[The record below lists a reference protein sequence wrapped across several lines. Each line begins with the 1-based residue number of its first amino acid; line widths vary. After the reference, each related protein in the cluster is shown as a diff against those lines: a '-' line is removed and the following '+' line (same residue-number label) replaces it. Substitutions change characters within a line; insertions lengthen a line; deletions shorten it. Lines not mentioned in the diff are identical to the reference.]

1 MIRMI
6 RLIVSDVD
14 GTLLQNGETE
24 LSGRMLEIIRKMTGR
39 GVLFAVASG
48 RAYHDLKRLFR
59 PVFDRVAFIC
69 HDGALMMHRNC
80 TLMKAPLKRKTALRT
95 ADKMQAAGECSLVL
109 SGRERSYYI
118 EGTEGF
124 GETIRAAYGE
134 AAVPVRAP
142 YEVGEEILKL
152 GFFQAGKSDELLQ
165 KLDGYQEDGLRV
177 AYQDS
182 GWVELVCQGVHKGS
196 AVHLLGEKYGI
207 PMEQVMA
214 FGDND
219 NDVEL
224 LRMAG
229 SPIAMQHGKQSAKDV
244 SRQVAGRVED
254 VLAPLYG

>member
-80 TLMKAPLKRKTALRT
+80 TLMKAPLKRETALRT

-124 GETIRAAYGE
+124 G
-134 AAVPVRAP
+134 AVS
-142 YEVGEEILKL
+142 YT
-152 GFFQAGKSDELLQ
+152 
-165 KLDGYQEDGLRV
+165 
-177 AYQDS
+177 
-182 GWVELVCQGVHKGS
+182 
-196 AVHLLGEKYGI
+196 HL
-207 PMEQVMA
+207 P
-214 FGDND
+214 
-219 NDVEL
+219 
-224 LRMAG
+224 
-229 SPIAMQHGKQSAKDV
+229 
-244 SRQVAGRVED
+244 
-254 VLAPLYG
+254 